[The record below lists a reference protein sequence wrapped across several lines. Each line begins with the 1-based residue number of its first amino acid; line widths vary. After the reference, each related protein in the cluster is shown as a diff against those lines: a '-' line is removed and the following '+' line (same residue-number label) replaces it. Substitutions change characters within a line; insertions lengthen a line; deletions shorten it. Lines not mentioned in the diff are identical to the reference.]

1 MTHANYIPY
10 MVGVYQ
16 SVFVRPCAS
25 RPLIDGLLVCWC
37 DRDVAEWQVA
47 SMSMWADKNN
57 GRKMGARPP

>member
-1 MTHANYIPY
+1 MPVIFLY

-47 SMSMWADKNN
+47 KHVDV
-57 GRKMGARPP
+57 GR